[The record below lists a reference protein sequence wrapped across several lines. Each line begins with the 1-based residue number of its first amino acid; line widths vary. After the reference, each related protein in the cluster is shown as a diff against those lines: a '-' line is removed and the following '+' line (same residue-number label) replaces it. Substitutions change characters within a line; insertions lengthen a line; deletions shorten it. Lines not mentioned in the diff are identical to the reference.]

1 MMADVSLRVTGLREL
16 GAKMRGL
23 SEKVNKSIA
32 ASATGAAAK
41 IVKTAAVAKIVSNPS
56 VRTGSLRDAVIVKK
70 VPRSEAEGLTSAHYV
85 TVRGRG
91 KTAKRKG
98 KVVKLA
104 DAPHASLVEFGTVNM
119 PAEPFLRPALTNN
132 LQRAADAMKDRLAK
146 RIEAAS
152 K

>member
-1 MMADVSLRVTGLREL
+1 MANVTLRVDGLREL

-41 IVKTAAVAKIVSNPS
+41 IVKQAAVANVVRSPS
-56 VRTGSLRDAVIVKK
+56 VATGSLRDALIVKK
-70 VPRSEAEGLTSAHYV
+70 APRGEAGGLTSAHYV

-91 KTAKRKG
+91 KPRKNSKRKQSI
-98 KVVKLA
+98 
-104 DAPHASLVEFGTVNM
+104 APHAHFVEFGTVHM
-119 PAEPFLRPALTNN
+119 PAEPFLRPALDQN
-132 LQRAADAMKDRLAK
+132 LQRATDAMKDRLAK